1 VVYRTSEEV
10 RRCNG
15 DCTAGSLIHSDRPP
29 ASSPVRVESFLAFGR
44 GRRRES
50 AMIVEVGPMADTE
63 VESADRIFR
72 LAFGTFLG
80 LPDPVKAFG
89 DADSIR
95 TRRNARNTVALAAR
109 KDGVLVASN
118 IITQWGSVGWFG
130 PLTVRPD
137 LWDQGIARALLDATL
152 PVFEGWAVTHRG
164 LFTFC
169 HSPKHVTLYQR
180 YGFWPRFLTP
190 ILEKPL
196 TPDVQPSENS
206 LASVMYSTLDR
217 IRADLAMRECAEL
230 ADGVFSGLDLSGEIQ
245 SVKDQAI
252 GDTVLVYE
260 ESRIAGFAVC
270 HVGARSEAGSGNAY
284 IKFAVVRPGEGAP
297 GRLDALLRAV
307 EVFAVTS
314 GAEGV
319 EAGVNASHRDTLKL
333 LWKRGFKIEFIGV
346 AMHSPDEPAYHRP
359 EVFVIDD
366 WR

>member
-1 VVYRTSEEV
+1 MV
-10 RRCNG
+10 
-15 DCTAGSLIHSDRPP
+15 
-29 ASSPVRVESFLAFGR
+29 
-44 GRRRES
+44 
-50 AMIVEVGPMADTE
+50 VEVGPMADSE
-63 VESADRIFR
+63 VESADRTFR

-80 LPDPVKAFG
+80 LPEPAKAFG

-95 TRRNARNTVALAAR
+95 TRRNARNTIALAAR
-109 KDGVLVASN
+109 KEGVGVASN
-118 IITQWGSVGWFG
+118 IITHWGSVGWFG

-137 LWDQGIARALLDATL
+137 LWDQGVARALLDATL
-152 PVFEGWAVTHRG
+152 PVFEDWAVTHRG

-190 ILEKPL
+190 ILEKSL
-196 TPDVQPSENS
+196 TSKVNPPDNS
-206 LASVMYSTLDR
+206 LVPVLYSTLDR
-217 IRADLAMRECAEL
+217 TQADLAMRECAEL
-230 ADGVFSGLDLSGEIQ
+230 TDGAFAGLDLGGEIR

-252 GDTVLVYE
+252 GDTILVHD
-260 ESRIAGFAVC
+260 ESRIDGFAVC
-270 HVGARSEAGSGNAY
+270 HLGARSEAGSGNAY
-284 IKFAVVRPGEGAP
+284 IKFAIVRPGEGAL

-307 EVFAVTS
+307 EDFATTS
-314 GAEGV
+314 GAESV

-359 EVFVIDD
+359 DVFVIDD

>member
-1 VVYRTSEEV
+1 MV
-10 RRCNG
+10 
-15 DCTAGSLIHSDRPP
+15 
-29 ASSPVRVESFLAFGR
+29 
-44 GRRRES
+44 
-50 AMIVEVGPMADTE
+50 VEVGPMADSE
-63 VESADRIFR
+63 VGSADRIFR

-80 LPDPVKAFG
+80 LPDPAKAFG
-89 DADSIR
+89 DSDSIR

-152 PVFEGWAVTHRG
+152 PVFEDWAVAHRG

-169 HSPKHVTLYQR
+169 QSPKHVTLYQR

-190 ILEKPL
+190 ILEKTL
-196 TPDVQPSENS
+196 TPIVNPADNS
-206 LASVMYSTLDR
+206 LVSVLYSTLDR
-217 IRADLAMRECAEL
+217 TRADLATRECAEL
-230 ADGVFSGLDLSGEIQ
+230 TDGDFVGLDLGGEIR

-270 HVGARSEAGSGNAY
+270 HLGARSEAGSGNAY
-284 IKFAVVRPGEGAP
+284 VKFAMVRPGEGAL

-307 EVFAVTS
+307 EVIAMSS
-314 GAEGV
+314 GAATV
-319 EAGVNASHRDTLKL
+319 EAGVNTSHRDTLKL
-333 LWKRGFKIEFIGV
+333 LLKRGFKIEFIGV

-359 EVFVIDD
+359 DVFVIDD